1 MLRGLLSVE
10 SLSITPILNFIRS
23 SYPSPVLATLK
34 LELYK
39 TLAFILSAWKTLLSG
54 FAVEVDV
61 V

>member
-23 SYPSPVLATLK
+23 SYPSPVLATLE

-39 TLAFILSAWKTLLSG
+39 TLAFILSSWNILGSG
-54 FAVEVDV
+54 VGVEVEV